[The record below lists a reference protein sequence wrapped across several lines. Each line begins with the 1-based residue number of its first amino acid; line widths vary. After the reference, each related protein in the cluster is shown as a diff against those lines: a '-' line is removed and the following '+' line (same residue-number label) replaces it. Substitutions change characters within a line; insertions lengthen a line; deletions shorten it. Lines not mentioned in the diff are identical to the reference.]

1 MDEADNSEYAIPF
14 NWRESII
21 KSSIK
26 SNYNFGGIWERKQ
39 IENVEEKKFNL
50 NLNLANKFS
59 TINNEKET
67 TLYEDLKA
75 LNFRYFN
82 TLI

>member
-26 SNYNFGGIWERKQ
+26 SNNNFGGIWERKQ
-39 IENVEEKKFNL
+39 IENAEEKKFNL